1 MLTAITFTEDWRCF
15 KVDDA
20 FAFSPGVNLLV
31 GDQGSGKS
39 SLMSAIRNGAIKL
52 KGHDVDYREK
62 KVATIL
68 TEGKPCQ
75 CFKFDF
81 EKDNFR
87 IKPYFDSGTIAFH
100 VQSMWKSHGEQNR
113 AVLDNMADAKDSVI
127 IMDEPDMALSLRS
140 IYGLIKMLGKLTDAG
155 NQIIMAV
162 HNPVL
167 IEHFPLVLSLEHRA
181 WIPSDVFIESQAK
194 EPVECDS

>member
-1 MLTAITFTEDWRCF
+1 MLETILFTEDWRCF
-15 KVDDA
+15 KANEA

-39 SLMSAIRNGAIKL
+39 SLMSAIRNSAIKL
-52 KGHDVDYREK
+52 KRHDLDYREK
-62 KVATIL
+62 KVATIK

-87 IKPYFDSGTIAFH
+87 TKPYFDAGSTTFHIA
-100 VQSMWKSHGEQNR
+100 SMWKSHGEQNM
-113 AVLDNMADAKDSVI
+113 AILDNMAESQNSVI

-140 IYGLIKMLGKLTDAG
+140 IYKLMKMLDTLADNG
-155 NQIIMAV
+155 NQIIAAV
-162 HNPVL
+162 HNPLL

-194 EPVECDS
+194 ELIECDS

>member
-1 MLTAITFTEDWRCF
+1 MLATITFTEDWRCF
-15 KVDDA
+15 KVGEA

-52 KGHDVDYREK
+52 KRHDFDYREK
-62 KVATIL
+62 KVATVMSDD
-68 TEGKPCQ
+68 KPCRS
-75 CFKFDF
+75 FKFDF

-87 IKPYFDSGTIAFH
+87 TKSCFDSGSTAFH
-100 VQSMWKSHGEQNR
+100 IQSMWKSHGEQNV
-113 AVLDNMADAKDSVI
+113 AVLDNMAKSQNSVI

-140 IYGLIKMLGKLTDAG
+140 IYRLMKMLDTLADNG
-155 NQIIMAV
+155 NQIIAAV
-162 HNPVL
+162 HNPLL

-181 WIPSDVFIESQAK
+181 WIPSDMFIESQTK
-194 EPVECDS
+194 EPVKCDS

>member
-15 KVDDA
+15 KVDEA

-31 GDQGSGKS
+31 GDQGCGKS

-52 KGHDVDYREK
+52 KRHDIDYRKK
-62 KVATIL
+62 KVATVMVDD
-68 TEGKPCQ
+68 KPCQ
-75 CFKFDF
+75 SFKFDF

-87 IKPYFDSGTIAFH
+87 TKPYFDSGSTAFH

-140 IYGLIKMLGKLTDAG
+140 IYRLIKMLDKMADAG

-162 HNPVL
+162 HNPLL
-167 IEHFPLVLSLEHRA
+167 IEHFPIVLSLEHRA
-181 WIPSDVFIESQAK
+181 WIPSDVFIESQTK
-194 EPVECDS
+194 EPVKCDS